1 MSSSVNLDL
10 VREIAERIDDGR
22 RVNLRNLSQEFNVDY
37 GDVSDAYD
45 ELARQRGCDPLL
57 DRINRRCERL
67 RQMAHR

>member
-1 MSSSVNLDL
+1 MYPSVNLDL

-22 RVNLRNLSQEFNVDY
+22 HVNLRNLSQEFNVDY
-37 GDVSDAYD
+37 GDVSDAD